1 MAEPSGPGPLA
12 RPSGPGRSGERSRRG
27 GPEVR
32 GAPTGQASRQE
43 ASVEFHQHG
52 GDWLQDVVFG
62 LNDGLVTTLVFVIAV
77 SGVAA
82 SRIVLVALG
91 EVIAGGVSMTLGGFL
106 ASRTAREVLEQR
118 IATEQLEIRSE
129 PDEERGELR
138 EIYHAKGLRGELLER
153 VIAHLTSDEERWLET
168 MIRDEHGIVSRQ
180 WQNPLTRGG
189 LVGSAFALGGLVPV
203 IPFALHLH
211 HAQWLAFGLTALVA
225 LGLGA
230 LKSRYTLKRPLRGA
244 LEFVAIVTAGTIVGV
259 AIGVV
264 LRHV

>member
-1 MAEPSGPGPLA
+1 MVA
-12 RPSGPGRSGERSRRG
+12 RGRSRTAGRG
-27 GPEVR
+27 PAVGGGEVR
-32 GAPTGQASRQE
+32 GSATNHAPKKDAP
-43 ASVEFHQHG
+43 VEFHQHG

-91 EVIAGGVSMTLGGFL
+91 EIIAGGVSMTLGGFL
-106 ASRTAREVLEQR
+106 ASRTAREVMEQR

-129 PDEERGELR
+129 PEEERGELR
-138 EIYHAKGLRGELLER
+138 EIYRAKGLRGDLLER

-168 MIRDEHGIVSRQ
+168 MIRDEHGIVSRK
-180 WQNPLTRGG
+180 WQNPLGRGA
-189 LVGSAFALGGLVPV
+189 LVGSAFAVGGLVPV
-203 IPFALHLH
+203 IPFALHLRH
-211 HAQWLAFGLTALVA
+211 SQWLAFGLTALVA

-230 LKSRYTLKRPLRGA
+230 LKSRYTLKRPVRGA
-244 LEFVAIVTAGTIVGV
+244 LEFVSIVSVGTVIGV
-259 AIGVV
+259 AIGAI

>member
-1 MAEPSGPGPLA
+1 
-12 RPSGPGRSGERSRRG
+12 
-27 GPEVR
+27 VR
-32 GAPTGQASRQE
+32 GTATSQASRQE
-43 ASVEFHQHG
+43 APVEFHEHG

-82 SRIVLVALG
+82 SRTVLVALG

-138 EIYHAKGLRGELLER
+138 EIYRAKGLRGDLLER

-180 WQNPLTRGG
+180 WQNPLARGG
-189 LVGSAFALGGLVPV
+189 LVGSAFAIGGLVPV
-203 IPFALHLH
+203 VPFALHLH
-211 HAQWLAFGLTALVA
+211 HAQWLAFALTALVA

-244 LEFVAIVTAGTIVGV
+244 LEFVSIVSVGTVVGV
-259 AIGVV
+259 AIGAV
-264 LRHV
+264 LRHL